1 MLYWYVL
8 RLTSYV
14 LRVCLKCS
22 RTLRIANES
31 LHVFRLTVRQS
42 RVNNF
47 RCRCVR
53 VRTVSRKNL
62 TKRKL
67 GHGNHVIIVTS
78 SFSKS
83 SVFKMSSIHTKTKS
97 VFEKLNFS
105 RRISVD
111 GRPNRRNK
119 TASLNFSGIVRTRPK
134 KNNVENDSNSLCIFL
149 TKSDQRFLVNIYD
162 ERNVCRKLVEILDT
176 FLVSSFFLSSWL
188 ILPTFFST

>member
-1 MLYWYVL
+1 MHWLFTMLYWYVL

-67 GHGNHVIIVTS
+67 GHGNHTRKNFIGLTWHIHFWYQWWKVCLS
-78 SFSKS
+78 SSHK
-83 SVFKMSSIHTKTKS
+83 KGHKRQYHRYTKLFPTNLKS
-97 VFEKLNFS
+97 VKQIRKF
-105 RRISVD
+105 
-111 GRPNRRNK
+111 RPVYELK
-119 TASLNFSGIVRTRPK
+119 FLYYA
-134 KNNVENDSNSLCIFL
+134 KNN
-149 TKSDQRFLVNIYD
+149 
-162 ERNVCRKLVEILDT
+162 
-176 FLVSSFFLSSWL
+176 
-188 ILPTFFST
+188 